1 MLFDGRERTVKYSG
15 RRILQV
21 HWTRLVIDFV
31 GAIGFAAEGANPV
44 SFLASMAFE
53 K

>member
-1 MLFDGRERTVKYSG
+1 MHG
-15 RRILQV
+15 
-21 HWTRLVIDFV
+21 TRLVIDFA
-31 GAIGFAAEGANPV
+31 GAIGFAVEGANPV